1 MPPRCSLPP
10 NYELHLEVD
19 EDTAAAAAA
28 AAAEND
34 LEDLELSTGWKE
46 GNRLYNTRCWDARGG
61 GRQEVRVV
69 GDTPSCLSLATET
82 TQRHDLET
90 R

>member
-1 MPPRCSLPP
+1 MPPRCSSPP
-10 NYELHLEVD
+10 NYVLQLEVD
-19 EDTAAAAAA
+19 DAA

-46 GNRLYNTRCWDARGG
+46 GNRLYNTRCWDAHGG

>member
-1 MPPRCSLPP
+1 MPPRCSSPP
-10 NYELHLEVD
+10 NYVLQLEVD
-19 EDTAAAAAA
+19 DAA